1 MKDKTSVSYEEK
13 FARRAAS
20 LRPSP
25 LSEMLNLVSRRSDI
39 ISFAAGTPDIAL
51 LPTELLEEFTRGA
64 IEKYGKAILQ
74 YGHTLGFQ
82 PLRETFAKRLAA
94 HVVNCTADDII
105 ISTGASGAINALCMA
120 LLDPGD
126 TVLVENPTYTLAL
139 ETFSVFDANIV
150 SVPTDDE
157 GMMPGELE
165 KRLQE
170 NEVKFI
176 YLLPNFQNPTGRTIA
191 TTRRQE
197 IAKLAQKYNTL
208 VLEDDIY
215 VDLRYEGQ
223 HLPAIHSFAPD
234 HTMYVSSVS
243 KLFAPAMRLGISVLP
258 PAILEKVAYLKPS
271 LDFQTS
277 TLTQALT
284 NEFLTS
290 DHLPVHLAA
299 MCENYNTKREM
310 LLAALAK
317 HMPKDF
323 EWTQPTGGMFVWVSG
338 PADFDSDAFLL
349 QAIERGIAYLP
360 GSAFF
365 ADPHDGTRYF
375 RLCFATPA
383 ATDIEPGVTALA
395 DALRHHLAA

>member
-1 MKDKTSVSYEEK
+1 MNYQTK
-13 FARRAAS
+13 FAQRAAN
-20 LRPSP
+20 LQPSP
-25 LSEMLNLVSRRSDI
+25 LSEMLNLVSRRNDI
-39 ISFAAGTPDIAL
+39 VSFAAGTPDIAL
-51 LPTELLEEFTRGA
+51 LPTELLEELTHQA
-64 IEKYGKAILQ
+64 VEKYGKAILQ

-82 PLRETFAKRLAA
+82 PLRETFATRLAEHA
-94 HVVNCTADDII
+94 IHCTADDII

-150 SVPTDDE
+150 SVPTDDD
-157 GMMPGELE
+157 GMLPDELE
-165 KRLQE
+165 KLLQT
-170 NEVKFI
+170 NKVKFI
-176 YLLPNFQNPTGRTIA
+176 YLLPNFQNPTGRTIPTA
-191 TTRRQE
+191 RRQA
-197 IAKLAQKYNTL
+197 IARLAQQYDTL
-208 VLEDDIY
+208 ILEDDIY

-223 HLPAIHSFAPD
+223 HLPAIYSFAPD
-234 HTMYVSSVS
+234 HTLYVSSVS

-299 MCENYNTKREM
+299 MRKSYNMKREM
-310 LLAALAK
+310 LLSALEK
-317 HMPKDF
+317 HMPKVF
-323 EWTQPTGGMFVWVSG
+323 QWTQPTGGMFVWVSG
-338 PADFDSDAFLL
+338 PADFDADEFLPK
-349 QAIERGIAYLP
+349 AIERGIAYLP

-365 ADPHDGTRYF
+365 ADPQDGRKHM
-375 RLCFATPA
+375 RLCFATPSA
-383 ATDIEPGVTALA
+383 ADIEPGIVTLA
-395 DALRHHLAA
+395 DALRTENL